1 MEKQNPQSHAQRIEL
16 LNFILAVKENDTEKT
31 AKLLEFF
38 KEDILA
44 LSRYTT
50 MNQEDTV
57 QSINLEL
64 LKLFKKAG

>member
-16 LNFILAVKENDTEKT
+16 LNFILAAKQNDTEKI
-31 AKLLEFF
+31 AMLLDFF
-38 KEDILA
+38 KEDVLA

-64 LKLFKKAG
+64 LKLFKKVG